1 MNLPL
6 LFDTLSGAMIGAVFG
21 SFFSAAAWAYIT
33 GAPFWIKRS
42 VCDACGER
50 ISPAGLFPILG
61 FIFLRGKC
69 RACGRPI
76 PLFHFFMEIA
86 PAAVGAALAWR
97 YGATVFGV
105 CLVVLATALI
115 AACAVDCVSRRLPDA
130 FTLGAYV
137 LLPPVLVLSPELTL
151 RDSLWGFVVCGG
163 VSLALRLAFK
173 YVRKKDALGLGDVK
187 LFALAGAFCGLSA
200 APCLFLLSALG
211 GLLAFL
217 FVALS
222 RKGNI
227 WNFRMPFGPFIGAAW
242 IALMIFPD
250 LPARLAASIHGVL

>member
-6 LFDTLSGAMIGAVFG
+6 VFDTLSGAMIGAVFG

-33 GAPFWIKRS
+33 GAPFWRKRS
-42 VCDACGER
+42 VCDVCGEP
-50 ISPAGLFPILG
+50 ISPLGLFPIFG

-69 RACGRPI
+69 RVCDRPI
-76 PLFHFFMEIA
+76 PVFHFFMEIL
-86 PAAVGAALAWR
+86 PAAVGAAVAWR
-97 YGATVFGV
+97 YGATVLAL

-115 AACAVDCVSRRLPDA
+115 AACAVDWITRVLPDA

-137 LLPPVLVLSPELTL
+137 LLPPVLLYTPSLTL
-151 RDSLWGFVVCGG
+151 RDSLLGFLVCGG
-163 VSLALRLAFK
+163 LALTLKLTFK
-173 YVRKKDALGLGDVK
+173 YIRKKDGLGLGDVK
-187 LFALAGAFCGLSA
+187 LFALAGTFCGLSA
-200 APCLFLLSALG
+200 APCLFLLSACG
-211 GLLAFL
+211 GLFAFL

-227 WNFRMPFGPFIGAAW
+227 WDFRLPFGPFIGAAW

-250 LPARLAASIHGVL
+250 LPLRLAILLYGV